1 MAAACG
7 RSRDLLVYFSLVAWL
22 PAYCFQ
28 VCATAPNEVR
38 EKVSLC
44 WVILRSVL
52 IVVVQTRS
60 DSEGLAEYELVK
72 LEADA
77 LNYNKSL

>member
-1 MAAACG
+1 M
-7 RSRDLLVYFSLVAWL
+7 
-22 PAYCFQ
+22 
-28 VCATAPNEVR
+28 
-38 EKVSLC
+38 
-44 WVILRSVL
+44 ILRSVL